1 MEKVAILGVGM
12 IRFGLYPDTHHSIMA
27 RDAGLAA
34 LDDAGISFTD
44 IDAVYVG
51 HLFMPAMAGVRAVKE
66 IGMTGVPVQRV
77 ENASATGTA
86 AMREAYLAIAG
97 GHYDT
102 ALVLGFDKM
111 TTVIG
116 SAPNPQDMD
125 EAILPAAFFAMWA
138 TRRMHERGTK
148 AEHLAAIAAK
158 NWNYGALNPM
168 SQRQAKETVTV
179 EKVLEAR
186 MVSWPLTAMMSCPI
200 GDGAAAA
207 VLCRADLVKKFQ
219 PDRPV
224 VRIAASHLGSEV
236 YERGHLFMGPV
247 VGPAQMSRDAAKNL
261 YQQAGFGP
269 ESIQLVQVHD
279 AFVIEELEY
288 YELLGF
294 CREGEAEK
302 CIEEGRFAPGGAVP
316 FSTDGGLTA
325 RGHPGGPTGLAQ
337 IWETTLQLRGEAGKR
352 QVPNARAGLCHM
364 MGGGSVCA
372 AHILVR
378 E

>member
-34 LDDAGISFTD
+34 LDDAGVRFTD

-51 HLFMPAMAGVRAVKE
+51 HLFMPPMAGVRAVKE

-148 AEHLAAIAAK
+148 RTLAAMRRR

-168 SQRQAKETVTV
+168 SQRQAKGEVTV
-179 EKVLEAR
+179 EEGCWTPAW
-186 MVSWPLTAMMSCPI
+186 VSW
-200 GDGAAAA
+200 
-207 VLCRADLVKKFQ
+207 R
-219 PDRPV
+219 
-224 VRIAASHLGSEV
+224 
-236 YERGHLFMGPV
+236 
-247 VGPAQMSRDAAKNL
+247 
-261 YQQAGFGP
+261 
-269 ESIQLVQVHD
+269 
-279 AFVIEELEY
+279 
-288 YELLGF
+288 
-294 CREGEAEK
+294 
-302 CIEEGRFAPGGAVP
+302 
-316 FSTDGGLTA
+316 
-325 RGHPGGPTGLAQ
+325 
-337 IWETTLQLRGEAGKR
+337 
-352 QVPNARAGLCHM
+352 
-364 MGGGSVCA
+364 
-372 AHILVR
+372 
-378 E
+378 